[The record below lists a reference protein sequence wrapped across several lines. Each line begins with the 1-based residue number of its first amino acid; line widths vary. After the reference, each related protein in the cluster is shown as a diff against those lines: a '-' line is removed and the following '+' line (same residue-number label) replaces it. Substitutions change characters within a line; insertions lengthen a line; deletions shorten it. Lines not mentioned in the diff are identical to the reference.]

1 MKRVPSVLLPARAK
15 NTSPGLTVRLSTAR
29 PDTSAALA
37 RGSIV
42 ASSLNSSPTL
52 MIFQSGHGNCPV
64 VFRSAETLFKRG
76 TGKSEHRNP
85 VPDPNSTSGRT
96 GTSSRRRSLY
106 ALLACLRCR
115 KNKALGRRQIET
127 GLYAQKRCNPS
138 NHVPPCRHRV
148 PAGRDETEGFL

>member
-15 NTSPGLTVRLSTAR
+15 NTWPGLTVRLSTAR

-85 VPDPNSTSGRT
+85 VPDRT
-96 GTSSRRRSLY
+96 RLRGVPELLAGGVRCTPYWLVFDAARIRRSDG
-106 ALLACLRCR
+106 
-115 KNKALGRRQIET
+115 GRS
-127 GLYAQKRCNPS
+127 K
-138 NHVPPCRHRV
+138 
-148 PAGRDETEGFL
+148 